1 MRARA
6 QITLFPF
13 LSVLLS
19 TMGIL
24 SFLAVTFL
32 LVSSPELNL
41 PPPRKPIEVRWVG
54 APAYVRPVLVECL
67 KDHVRIHV
75 PNSAEPRRFSRE
87 GLTREARRVRE
98 LELKGLEQLGPVVE
112 REQLKRQMKQWLRGE
127 GGMRDSLTMAF
138 DQIEEDNASG
148 RAGNR
153 DEVYHPVLLVYPDGV
168 DTYDL
173 VSYLI
178 ETTTRLPI
186 GLEPMLKGWSLPYI
200 GKRA

>member
-1 MRARA
+1 MKTRA

-32 LVSSPELNL
+32 LMSRPELSVA
-41 PPPRKPIEVRWVG
+41 PAQKPIEVRWVG
-54 APAYVRPVLVECL
+54 APSYVRPVLVECL
-67 KDHVRIHV
+67 KDEVRIHV
-75 PNSAEPRRFSRE
+75 PNVSEVRRFTRD
-87 GLTREARRVRE
+87 GLHREAERVRE
-98 LELKGLEQLGPVVE
+98 WEVRGLERLGPVVE
-112 REQLKRQMKQWLRGE
+112 REQMRRLLKQSVRGDTALRGT
-127 GGMRDSLTMAF
+127 LTAAF
-138 DQIEEDNASG
+138 DQIEQDNLSG
-148 RAGNR
+148 RARGS
-153 DEVYHPVLLVYPDGV
+153 DEVYHPVLLVYPDGI

-178 ETTTRLPI
+178 ETTTRLPVGI
-186 GLEPMLKGWSLPYI
+186 EPMLKGWTLPYI

>member
-1 MRARA
+1 MKTRA

-32 LVSSPELNL
+32 LLSRPELNVA
-41 PPPRKPIEVRWVG
+41 PRQKPIEVRWVG
-54 APAYVRPVLVECL
+54 APSYVRPVLVECL
-67 KDHVRIHV
+67 KDEVRLHV
-75 PNSAEPRRFSRE
+75 PDGTEARRFTRDR
-87 GLTREARRVRE
+87 LHREAQRVRE
-98 LELKGLEQLGPVVE
+98 LELRGLEQLGPTVE
-112 REQLKRQMKQWLRGE
+112 REQMKRLLKQWVRSESPLRG
-127 GGMRDSLTMAF
+127 SLTFAF
-138 DQIEEDNASG
+138 DQMESDNQSG
-148 RAGNR
+148 RARNR
-153 DEVYHPVLLVYPDGV
+153 DEVYHPVLLVYPDGI

-178 ETTTRLPI
+178 DTITRLPV
-186 GLEPMLKGWSLPYI
+186 GVEPMLKGWALPYI